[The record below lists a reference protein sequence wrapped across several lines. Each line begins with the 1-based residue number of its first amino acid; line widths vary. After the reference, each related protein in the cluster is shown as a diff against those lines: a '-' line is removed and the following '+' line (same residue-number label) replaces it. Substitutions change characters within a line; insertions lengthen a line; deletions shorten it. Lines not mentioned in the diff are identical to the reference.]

1 MLVIGIDGGTF
12 DLIQP
17 WVAAGDLPTIGHLMA
32 EGVHGPLE
40 STLPPVTAPAWTT
53 FATGKNPG

>member
-12 DLIQP
+12 DLVHP
-17 WVAAGDLPTIGHLMA
+17 WAEAGALPHLARLMA

-40 STLPPVTAPAWTT
+40 ST
-53 FATGKNPG
+53 